1 MLRAELAVDRK
12 SDGDLGGVEAVIY
25 SAMAAEAFPNDFAH
39 MASIFFL
46 DENHKPV
53 PEIVAAS
60 QILSE
65 LEEQQAQTKTKY
77 QVLYYI
83 LAKAPFP
90 FNEQLWSDFDLLI
103 RLRNEIVHPKPE
115 NVVGM

>member
-1 MLRAELAVDRK
+1 MSTYISLGLPPLMVRAEVAVERK
-12 SDGDLGGVEAVIY
+12 SHGGLGGVDAVIY

-39 MASIFFL
+39 MASIFPL
-46 DENHKPV
+46 DENQKNPV

-65 LEEQQAQTKTKY
+65 LEEQRAQTKTKY

-83 LAKAPFP
+83 LAKHLCP
-90 FNEQLWSDFDLLI
+90 
-103 RLRNEIVHPKPE
+103 
-115 NVVGM
+115 